1 MHNNL
6 SVEGLDQLMRE
17 EFVDWFK
24 NAVKTLYIYPYIFL
38 PIMFKIYIFNF

>member
-24 NAVKTLYIYPYIFL
+24 NAVKT
-38 PIMFKIYIFNF
+38 IYISLYFLTYNVQNIYF